1 MKHQIKF
8 GVPSGFKDLD
18 CITAGWQPGDL
29 IIIASRPS
37 MGKTAFAT
45 SMARNMVFDYNKRVV
60 FFSLEMSSKQIAK
73 RLIVSETELDSAKIR
88 IGELQP
94 CEKERLDTKTREL
107 QNAPFYI
114 DGAPALS
121 ISEFRDKCEQM
132 IKYNKVD
139 IAIIDYLQ
147 LMSWTGNPKENR
159 EQEVS
164 SISRSLNAIA
174 KELNIPVIVLS
185 QLSRDAETRASMQ
198 DKRPILTGLRESE
211 SIEQDADIVCFI
223 HRPEYYG
230 FHEDEDGNSL
240 DGVAE
245 IIIAKHRNGATS
257 DFRIKFKKQFAKFT
271 EYAPNDKA

>member
-1 MKHQIKF
+1 MKHQTKF
-8 GVPSGFKDLD
+8 GVPSGFKELD

-29 IIIASRPS
+29 IIVASRPS
-37 MGKTAFAT
+37 MGKTAFAI
-45 SMARNMVFDYNKRVV
+45 SMARNMVFDYNKRVA
-60 FFSLEMSSKQIAK
+60 FFSLEMSSKQIVN
-73 RLIVSETELDSAKIR
+73 RLIVSETELDSYNIR
-88 IGELQP
+88 TRKLQP
-94 CEKERLDTKTREL
+94 CERERLDTKTREL

-147 LMSWTGNPKENR
+147 LMSLTGYSTRNR

-164 SISRSLNAIA
+164 NISRSLKAIA
-174 KELNIPVIVLS
+174 KELNIPVIALS
-185 QLSRDAETRASMQ
+185 QLNRDVETRGASMQ
-198 DKRPILTGLRESE
+198 DKRPILTDLRESE
-211 SIEQDADIVCFI
+211 SIEQNADIVCFI

-245 IIIAKHRNGATS
+245 FIIAKHRNGVTA
-257 DFRIKFKKQFAKFT
+257 DVKLKFKKQFAKFT
-271 EYAPNDKA
+271 EYTE